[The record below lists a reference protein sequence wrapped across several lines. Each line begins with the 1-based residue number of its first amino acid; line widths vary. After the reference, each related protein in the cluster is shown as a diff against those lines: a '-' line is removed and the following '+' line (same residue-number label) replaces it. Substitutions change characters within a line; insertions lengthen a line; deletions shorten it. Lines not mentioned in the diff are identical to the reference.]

1 MFKFRFLIMFYLIN
15 LSRCFLTKEI
25 KNPLCKSFIS
35 TKTSRTMSS
44 KLNAKAKIYSFE
56 KKYTA
61 KSEGQTRYKKS
72 LYDKDIDLLICNG
85 PAGSGKTSLAC
96 EYSLDML
103 KQNKIKKIIITR
115 PTKTIEENLG
125 YLPGD
130 INEKMYPWTRPIF
143 DIFQEYF
150 TQSEIDFYLKDNI
163 IEICPLGFIQGRTFK
178 NSVIIADEMQNSS
191 ESQMFMLLTRLGE
204 KSKMIIN
211 GDLNQIKDNNGLED
225 LINKLNLNYPSELDK
240 YKNSIS
246 LIELDNKDIQ
256 RHDIIKKIIE
266 IYK

>member
-1 MFKFRFLIMFYLIN
+1 MFYLKILLIFSLISFSN
-15 LSRCFLTKEI
+15 SFFVRSISTNSRKNI
-25 KNPLCKSFIS
+25 KNFVKP
-35 TKTSRTMSS
+35 
-44 KLNAKAKIYSFE
+44 KLNNFE

-61 KSEGQTRYKKS
+61 KSEGQSNYKKS
-72 LYDKDIDLLICNG
+72 LYDRNIDLLICNG

-96 EYSLDML
+96 EYSLEML
-103 KQNKIKKIIITR
+103 KQNQIKKIIITR

-130 INEKMYPWTRPIF
+130 INDKMYPWTRPIF

-191 ESQMFMLLTRLGE
+191 ESQMFMLLTRIGE
-204 KSKMIIN
+204 NSKMIIN
-211 GDLNQIKDNNGLED
+211 GDLNQIKENNGLSD
-225 LINKLNLNYPSELDK
+225 LIEKLNFKYKSDLDK
-240 YKNSIS
+240 YTNSIS
-246 LIELDNKDIQ
+246 LINLDNNDIQ
-256 RHDIIKKIIE
+256 RHKIIKKIID